1 MLQISDCAETYQKIN
16 GIKSVISAT
25 ILPSLHDNL
34 ACIHT
39 FWSSQDFIKFEKNIY
54 YNEYV
59 IEKESLNVLSC
70 GVSYDVSSIIMCTFS
85 KSGKK
90 QAIFREKKVPKE
102 KLYLEIW
109 SESKKEIAFD
119 MTECKEHGKI
129 TKHDPFK
136 CFEWS
141 SDERFLLY
149 TAEEKQPKSVSYF
162 QDTSHCKEEGES
174 TIKGEEYVHREEWGE
189 TCVGDHHTVLCL
201 LEISSGTIEV
211 LPAHKMHQDISF
223 GQAKWGPD
231 DESIVFVGWEESP
244 YRLGVWACR
253 NRKSALYSMDLKSKN
268 IECLTPGDNICVRSP
283 RFSPNFNTLIYFENT
298 SGGPHFKGAKL
309 KKYNW
314 KTKENFTVIDLVENA
329 PGNEFPGIYADYLP
343 PRCWSEDGK
352 YVYFSTLWRS
362 RLAIVC
368 VDIGNGNIQEVEVGT
383 DYGVSS
389 ILDVNYNM
397 IIAEV
402 SAPNIEPCLVF
413 YHLNESNKSAVVE
426 GRFLDSCAPVRHLD
440 INWEI
445 IRLVPEIPNK
455 SYPNLDYDIVV
466 ISPKEMQKKCP
477 LIVMPHGGPHSCL
490 PARFLFRYIGFVKLG
505 YTLCMINY
513 RGSAGFGENN
523 INSLLGNIG
532 TQDVADVQQAALHV
546 KHESRL
552 DVGDIFIFGGS
563 HGGFIAAHLCGRHP
577 DFYKAAVLMNPSI
590 DICTKVGVADIPDW
604 NWVECGFGENFD
616 LSTVVTPAHLKVFWE
631 KSPARHVD
639 NVCTPTLL
647 LLGKNDR
654 RVPMSQ
660 GLKYYKLLKARK
672 VPVQVYVYED
682 NHQLLK
688 TPHDGDRFMQSILW
702 FDKHLSL

>member
-1 MLQISDCAETYQKIN
+1 MSEHHSISDYAETYQKIN
-16 GIKSVISAT
+16 GIK
-25 ILPSLHDNL
+25 
-34 ACIHT
+34 
-39 FWSSQDFIKFEKNIY
+39 
-54 YNEYV
+54 
-59 IEKESLNVLSC
+59 
-70 GVSYDVSSIIMCTFS
+70 VSYDISSITMCTFS

-90 QAIFREKKVPKE
+90 QAIFREKKIPEE
-102 KLYLEIW
+102 KLYFEIW

-129 TKHDPFK
+129 TKQDPFK

-162 QDTSHCKEEGES
+162 QDTSHSKRKG
-174 TIKGEEYVHREEWGE
+174 KGEEYAHREEWGE
-189 TCVGDHHTVLCL
+189 ACVGDHHTVLSL
-201 LEISSGTIEV
+201 LEITSGSIVV
-211 LPAHKMHQDISF
+211 LPTHKIHHDISF
-223 GQAKWGPD
+223 GQAKWGPN
-231 DESIVFVGWEESP
+231 DESIVFVGWEEFP

-268 IECLTPGDNICVRSP
+268 IECITPGDNICVRSP
-283 RFSPNFNTLIYFENT
+283 RFSPDFDTLIYFENA

-314 KTKENFTVIDLVENA
+314 KTKENFTVVDLVENA

-343 PRCWSEDGK
+343 SRCWSEDRK
-352 YVYFSTLWRS
+352 HVYFSTLWRS
-362 RLAIVC
+362 RMAIVC
-368 VDIGNGNIQEVEVGT
+368 VDINNGNIQEVDVGK

-397 IIAEV
+397 IIAEI
-402 SAPNIEPCLVF
+402 SAPNIEPCLIF
-413 YHLNESNKSAVVE
+413 GHWNESNKSAVE
-426 GRFLDSCAPVRHLD
+426 WRFLDSCAPVRHLD

-455 SYPNLDYDIVV
+455 SYPNLDYDIIV

-477 LIVMPHGGPHSCL
+477 LIIMPHGGPHSCL
-490 PARFLFRYIGFVKLG
+490 PARFLFRHIGFVKLG
-505 YTLCMINY
+505 YTLCLINY
-513 RGSAGFGENN
+513 RGSAGFGENS
-523 INSLLGNIG
+523 INSLPGNIG
-532 TQDVADVQQAALHV
+532 MQDVADVQQAALHV
-546 KHESRL
+546 KNESRF
-552 DVGDIFIFGGS
+552 DVGDVFIFGAS

-590 DICTKVGVADIPDW
+590 DICTKVVLLTFLIGKSLCNTY

-616 LSTVVTPAHLKVFWE
+616 LTTIITPVHLRVFWE
-631 KSPARHVD
+631 KSPARYVD
-639 NVCTPTLL
+639 NVYTPTLL

-654 RVPMSQ
+654 RVPISQ

-672 VPVQVYVYED
+672 VPVQVYLYED
-682 NHQLLK
+682 NHQLSK